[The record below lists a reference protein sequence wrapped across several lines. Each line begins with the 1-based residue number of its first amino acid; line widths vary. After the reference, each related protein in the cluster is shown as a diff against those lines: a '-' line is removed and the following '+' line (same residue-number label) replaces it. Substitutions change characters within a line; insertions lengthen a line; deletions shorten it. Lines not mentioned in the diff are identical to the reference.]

1 MRVQIN
7 VYYFEFV
14 MCHINITIIVLKA
27 LYPIEFGFGDINGKD
42 FIKYLKLY
50 FIIKLHVHIWFE
62 C

>member
-1 MRVQIN
+1 MYII
-7 VYYFEFV
+7 FF